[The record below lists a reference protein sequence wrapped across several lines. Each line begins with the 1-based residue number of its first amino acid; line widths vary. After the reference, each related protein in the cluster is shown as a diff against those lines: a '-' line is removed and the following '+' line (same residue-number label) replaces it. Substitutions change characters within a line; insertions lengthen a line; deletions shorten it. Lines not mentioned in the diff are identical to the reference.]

1 MKHWAKWGDRLAK
14 TEDSPRSILLGG
26 FHSSWLVP
34 RSGRWFAVEDFM
46 FRRFLPVLLPL
57 GTVLLTLLPGAAQE
71 VTSSSFSGDGG
82 PAVKARLN
90 YPVGLAVD
98 GDGSVYIADTY
109 NYRIRRVDPA
119 GTISTLAGNGER
131 GFSGDGGPAVEA
143 RLNYPVG
150 VTADGDGNV
159 YIADAYNYRIRRVDP
174 AGTISTLAGN
184 GERGFSGD
192 GGPAVEARLNDPW
205 DVTVDEDGNV
215 YIADSYNHRVRRVDP
230 SGIISTFA
238 GNGPGAFAG
247 DGGPAVQAR
256 LNNPVGLAVD
266 GDGNLYIADN
276 DNDRVRRVDPT
287 GIISTFA
294 GNGPGAFTRAAGP
307 AVEHSLGDPVRLAV
321 DGGGKVYITDSFWD
335 RVLRVDPAGTISNLA
350 RFSNPKGVAVD
361 GAGNLYIADTSNH
374 LIRRV
379 DPAGTITTFA
389 GNGQRQWDMR

>member
-14 TEDSPRSILLGG
+14 TGDSPRSIFLGG

-71 VTSSSFSGDGG
+71 VTTSSSFSGDGG

-109 NYRIRRVDPA
+109 NYRIRRVDPG
-119 GTISTLAGNGER
+119 GTI
-131 GFSGDGGPAVEA
+131 P
-143 RLNYPVG
+143 
-150 VTADGDGNV
+150 
-159 YIADAYNYRIRRVDP
+159 
-174 AGTISTLAGN
+174 TLAGN

-230 SGIISTFA
+230 AGIISTFA

-266 GDGNLYIADN
+266 GDGNIYIADN
-276 DNDRVRRVDPT
+276 DNRRVRRVDPT

-321 DGGGKVYITDSFWD
+321 DGGGKVYITDSFWG

-361 GAGNLYIADTSNH
+361 GAGNLYIAHTSNH